1 MRWLLALILLFPLAL
16 AAPAVLS
23 QTIQGKPVTYIKA
36 SLKQYRLE
44 VALSG
49 SRVGDQGDLDSIAQR
64 SGAVCAINGTFLAA
78 YRGQSGEPWGT
89 LVQKGQALHLG
100 SLGTR
105 LDIYRD
111 GSLRFVRDGLRVRG
125 QIDGKSGYPHDWYA
139 YTLNQTPSTRNYAYV
154 FTPARGSR
162 LGFAAEMAVVTSG
175 GVVQSLVRGSDV
187 GIPADGFVLALG
199 GAEVGVLGK
208 LFRVGQRL
216 DYRVQSKEGRP
227 LEAYFSLGAGPRLLA
242 AGQMADYS
250 AEGFSGKLLGERG
263 QRSAVGLTGKGEL
276 IFAVMGKANVR
287 EEAQVM
293 RALGAVEAMNL
304 DGGASSG
311 LYCNGRSYSRP
322 GRKIA
327 NALVLLVG
335 RPPR

>member
-1 MRWLLALILLFPLAL
+1 MRRLLALLLFPLAL
-16 AAPAVLS
+16 AAPVPQSRTLL
-23 QTIQGKPVTYIKA
+23 GKPVTYLKV
-36 SLKQYRLE
+36 SLQQYRLE
-44 VALSG
+44 VALAG
-49 SRVGDQGDLDSIAQR
+49 SRVGDRGELARMAQR

-78 YRGQSGEPWGT
+78 YAGQSGEPWGT

-111 GSLRFVRDGLRVRG
+111 GTLRFVPDGLRVRG
-125 QIDGKSGYPHDWYA
+125 QIDGKRGYPHDWYA
-139 YTLNQTPSTRNYAYV
+139 YTLNQTPSSRNYAYL
-154 FTPARGSR
+154 FTPARGFR
-162 LGFAAEMAVVTSG
+162 LGFAAGMAVVTSG

-187 GIPADGFVLALG
+187 SIPADGFVLALG

-227 LEAYFSLGAGPRLLA
+227 LEAYFSLGAGPRLLV
-242 AGQMADYS
+242 AGQIADYGR
-250 AEGFSGKLLGERG
+250 EGFSGKLLGERG
-263 QRSAVGLTGKGEL
+263 QRSAVGLSGGGEL
-276 IFAVMGKANVR
+276 ILAVIGNSNVR

-311 LYCNGRSYSRP
+311 LYCNGRSYLKP
-322 GRKIA
+322 GRTIA
-327 NALVLLVG
+327 NALVLL
-335 RPPR
+335 PR